1 MLKLYKDPGYND
13 FLIKNSLI
21 NSSDSPKSRI
31 LKFEFQ
37 KIFWASSAYFSDDRK
52 TSEKRLFKVVWRKI

>member
-13 FLIKNSLI
+13 FLMICITKTIGLNPQ
-21 NSSDSPKSRI
+21 DSPKSRI

-37 KIFWASSAYFSDDRK
+37 KIF
-52 TSEKRLFKVVWRKI
+52 

>member
-37 KIFWASSAYFSDDRK
+37 KIF
-52 TSEKRLFKVVWRKI
+52 